1 MRKSS
6 LQCDRHTWRVCANT
20 QAPTHAHTSVWSP
33 RQSGKSQESHFWN
46 ADILKVRTQTH
57 QEGTP
62 KTCGVHL
69 HERQL
74 LSLIIINNS
83 DAAVS
88 CLNAAGFILYVVQ
101 LRCQGPLTLGSSSGF
116 CLVLH
121 VYQAIDI
128 SNGDTL
134 ATLQECYKRF
144 TQSSSLC
151 PVSIKIP
158 IIDNYFDRSKNFLL
172 FSKKIIRGYWFLIA
186 MFRMRSIE
194 AW

>member
-46 ADILKVRTQTH
+46 ADIPKAGTQTR
-57 QEGTP
+57 QEGSP
-62 KTCGVHL
+62 ETCGVHL
-69 HERQL
+69 YERQL
-74 LSLIIINNS
+74 LLLIVINSS
-83 DAAVS
+83 DAAAS

-116 CLVLH
+116 CFVLH
-121 VYQAIDI
+121 VCQAIDI

-151 PVSIKIP
+151 PVSAKSP
-158 IIDNYFDRSKNFLL
+158 IINNYFD
-172 FSKKIIRGYWFLIA
+172 
-186 MFRMRSIE
+186 
-194 AW
+194 